1 MDVWRSGEGR
11 ERDGERDARG
21 GGEGKEEEGS
31 ARSATEQLTKQ
42 DCSREAKEREKRRGE
57 KGERGES
64 EWLAAAAAAVTAARQ
79 QLFY

>member
-42 DCSREAKEREKRRGE
+42 DCSRETKEREKKRE
-57 KGERGES
+57 
-64 EWLAAAAAAVTAARQ
+64 
-79 QLFY
+79 